1 MFERTGRCLCGGVRY
16 RVAGDLRPVI
26 YCHCGQC
33 RRTSGHFVAATAV
46 AMDALEIV
54 AGESLTWFASSEYAS
69 RGFCRVCGSSLFW
82 RLDDGSHM
90 SIMAGTLDDSGGLEA
105 VEHIYVGAKGGYY
118 ELTDGLPQCRGR
130 T

>member
-1 MFERTGRCLCGGVRY
+1 
-16 RVAGDLRPVI
+16 
-26 YCHCGQC
+26 
-33 RRTSGHFVAATAV
+33 
-46 AMDALEIV
+46 MDALEIV

-105 VEHIYVGAKGGYY
+105 VEHIYVGDKGGYY